1 MTPVFSSE
9 NQDAPSTRP
18 FAPWAARATVR
29 LGLVP
34 QLARG
39 VWDPPGLCRVKTS
52 KGGLCRTAGK
62 PRGDDTQEVTEDL

>member
-1 MTPVFSSE
+1 MTTVFSSE
-9 NQDAPSTRP
+9 NQDAPSTVRC
-18 FAPWAARATVR
+18 APWAARATVR

-34 QLARG
+34 QLPRG
-39 VWDPPGLCRVKTS
+39 VWDPPGLCCVKTS